1 MGQPKTDT
9 ERLEHL
15 RDDATRACLE
25 AGAIRQCDEHEDVFL
40 SMQDEA
46 ADREAYSLGSA
57 MAFDGGAD
65 ATHNEMALAIADA
78 IGSANL
84 KCPMCETVV
93 PIKASVDKSSG
104 PHAHDDDMAA

>member
-9 ERLEHL
+9 EWLEHL
-15 RDDATRACLE
+15 RDDATRASLE

-46 ADREAYSLGSA
+46 ADREAYRLGSA
-57 MAFDGGAD
+57 MVFDGGTD

-78 IGSANL
+78 IGSASL
-84 KCPMCETVV
+84 KCPMCETVT
-93 PIKASVDKSSG
+93 PIKASVDTSSSL
-104 PHAHDDDMAA
+104 HALNDNMAA